1 MVLAIF
7 AFLAFVSPAS
17 AAPPTIDNSQLDK
30 GYSAMYNLDF
40 NGAHKAFAEFEQ
52 QQPSDP
58 FGPASQAAAY
68 LFSEF
73 ERLKVLRS
81 ELFAEDKSF
90 LGAPKL
96 KADPNVKAQFEK
108 ALNRSQQLSNQ
119 MFKENK
125 TPDRAM
131 FASIVCTALR
141 ADYLAMIEKEN
152 WQALTNI
159 KEARTEAEALI
170 AKHPDMKDCYLSVG
184 VENYLLSQKGAPV
197 RMFLRWTGAQT
208 DKDTGIQK
216 LKIVAAEGHYFKPY
230 AKILL
235 AIAAVRDKNRAAAGQ
250 LMADLAHEFPANNLF
265 KDEVKKLSSACTA
278 DC

>member
-1 MVLAIF
+1 MVAAIF
-7 AFLAFVSPAS
+7 ALLGFFTPATPVSVDA
-17 AAPPTIDNSQLDK
+17 SQLDQ
-30 GYSAMYNLDF
+30 GYRAMYNLDF
-40 NGAHKAFAEFEQ
+40 NGAHRAFDDFEH
-52 QQPSDP
+52 QQPADP

-81 ELFAEDKSF
+81 EFFAEDKSF

-96 KADPNVKAQFEK
+96 KADPAVKAQFEK
-108 ALNRSQQLSNQ
+108 ALGQSRELAEK
-119 MFKENK
+119 MLKDGK
-125 TPDRAM
+125 TPERAM

-152 WQALTNI
+152 WQALNEI
-159 KEARTEAEALI
+159 KDARTHAEALL
-170 AKHPDMKDCYLSVG
+170 AQHPDLKDGYLSVG

-197 RMFLRWTGAQT
+197 RMFLRLTGAQT

-235 AIAAVRDKNRAAAGQ
+235 AIAAVRDKNNAAAGQ
-250 LMADLAHEFPANNLF
+250 LMAELSREFPGNSLF
-265 KDEVKKLSSACTA
+265 KDEVKKLSCSM